1 MAIHPLVKTT
11 YYALLIVLTAVLL
24 NPWIVLTCI
33 LIQLAVLAVS
43 KGIAAIK
50 RPLLYTVV
58 LAAVFAVLNGCL
70 NQRGNTPLIFVNEV
84 PITLESLL
92 RGAMAGALTAAL
104 ALVFQSAACFIDNG
118 KLLYVIGRISPTT
131 ALMVCMTL
139 RFIPY
144 YGRQLRQLRET
155 QKALGYHTNKAAVKL
170 FWAMLSENLET
181 SIETQLSMQYRGY
194 GKRISCRQRTGRYLF
209 TAADAGKILFVL
221 FLAGGIL
228 AFLIAGIYDFD
239 FFPYM
244 RGNPALIWGVIL
256 YACFSILP
264 IFCKLQEEIA
274 WMIYTKLRT

>member
-1 MAIHPLVKTT
+1 MAIHPLVKIT
-11 YYALLIVLTAVLL
+11 YYALLIALTAVLL

-33 LIQLAVLAVS
+33 LIQLAILAVS
-43 KGIAAIK
+43 KGIAAVK
-50 RPLLYTVV
+50 RPFLYTVV
-58 LAAVFAVLNGCL
+58 LTAVFAVLNGFM
-70 NQRGNTPLIFVNEV
+70 NQRGNTPLLFINEV

-104 ALVFQSAACFIDNG
+104 ALIFQSAACFIDNG
-118 KLLYVIGRISPTT
+118 KLLYAIGRISPTT

-144 YGRQLRQLRET
+144 YGRQLRQLKET
-155 QKALGYHTNKAAVKL
+155 QKSLGYHTRKAAVKL

-194 GKRISCRQRTGRYLF
+194 GKRISCGQRTGRYPF
-209 TAADAGKILFVL
+209 TAVDAGKILLVL

-244 RGNPALIWGVIL
+244 KGNPALIWGVIL
-256 YACFSILP
+256 YGCFSLLP
-264 IFCKLQEEIA
+264 MFCRLQEEIA
-274 WMIYTKLRT
+274 WMIYTRLRT